1 MGVRSAYELELE
13 LAWDRADLLSAES
26 AQTEAGRWTGSDE
39 LDSQLLLGLLFIHE
53 ALVTVL
59 ARWIRQTSGRGACTA
74 CAQDRSPAYEY
85 RLLSWRKKGF
95 FAGVRNVFADICHF
109 LAGARHTARLLRE
122 PPPDTDI

>member
-1 MGVRSAYELELE
+1 MRSAYELELE

-74 CAQDRSPAYEY
+74 CTAPRTAHQHTNI
-85 RLLSWRKKGF
+85 GF
-95 FAGVRNVFADICHF
+95 LVGVRRGSS
-109 LAGARHTARLLRE
+109 LAYATSLL
-122 PPPDTDI
+122 TYAIS